1 MALGP
6 SSCLA
11 FLYPLQSKMLDSLLI
26 DHAELVILADKIL
39 LTQSHIKGGLLL
51 LLLLFLL
58 IFLNLLDAAG
68 CDWNGPQS
76 DLLSLHGLLN

>member
-51 LLLLFLL
+51 LFLL